1 MAEMSDCARVG
12 PTQAASLPFIIHG
25 KHLQSIS
32 GLINSLQRPL
42 NYSSGYREQLELA
55 AASSKQLTVEV
66 SPARAADGPP
76 WACSLSVP
84 MGPLP

>member
-1 MAEMSDCARVG
+1 MNEMSDCAPAG

-42 NYSSGYREQLELA
+42 NYSSGYREQLELEA
-55 AASSKQLTVEV
+55 AHSGREARQSHRW
-66 SPARAADGPP
+66 SPLGLQPQCP
-76 WACSLSVP
+76 Q
-84 MGPLP
+84 GPLP